1 MQLFLFVLAP
11 GLLQTQAAGRAER
24 APSSNF
30 SDKLGLWEG
39 VPQRVKERSKWS
51 MDSGVG
57 VIIKTFSPKSLYS
70 DNYETYEGPG
80 EGLTYNLTLS
90 YQLHAFDWRTERL
103 RLQPTLEVPL
113 MFTLVDQNTGGIV
126 PDINLGLLL
135 RWRDFPWNRHI
146 YTTCGLGGGLS
157 YSYEPWQADLD
168 KHPGEDRSKTKFWL
182 TYQWTFALPSHPQ
195 HQLLFFLDHQSG
207 GWFFDDGGVEAAGIG
222 YRHLF

>member
-1 MQLFLFVLAP
+1 
-11 GLLQTQAAGRAER
+11 
-24 APSSNF
+24 
-30 SDKLGLWEG
+30 
-39 VPQRVKERSKWS
+39 
-51 MDSGVG
+51 
-57 VIIKTFSPKSLYS
+57 
-70 DNYETYEGPG
+70 
-80 EGLTYNLTLS
+80 
-90 YQLHAFDWRTERL
+90 
-103 RLQPTLEVPL
+103 
-113 MFTLVDQNTGGIV
+113 MFTLVDQDTGGIV